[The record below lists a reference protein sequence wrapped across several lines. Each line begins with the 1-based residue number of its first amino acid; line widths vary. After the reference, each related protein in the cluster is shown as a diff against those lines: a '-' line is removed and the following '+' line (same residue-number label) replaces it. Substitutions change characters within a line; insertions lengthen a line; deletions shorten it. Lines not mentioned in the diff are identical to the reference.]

1 MLCRPIMHIV
11 YLRGSHYRLVSRTQV
26 RCHLILMM
34 PGPGSHN
41 LQPWR
46 QTNHSS
52 PASLSQHPLSHTS
65 FYLYSNIMQNR
76 KQQQQLIPAQNCHK
90 MNGRL
95 NISHY
100 LGSVEQETRG
110 LGRANT
116 HNNVLRLINGVL
128 QSVTECPDWATL
140 CE

>member
-1 MLCRPIMHIV
+1 MISSRPIMYIV
-11 YLRGSHYRLVSRTQV
+11 YLRLVSRTQV

-34 PGPGSHN
+34 PGPRSHN

-52 PASLSQHPLSHTS
+52 QQQPPSHFS
-65 FYLYSNIMQNR
+65 YYIYSYSNTMQNR

>member
-1 MLCRPIMHIV
+1 MISSRPIMYIV
-11 YLRGSHYRLVSRTQV
+11 YLRLVSRTQV

-41 LQPWR
+41 LQPGR

-52 PASLSQHPLSHTS
+52 PASTSQHPLSHTS
-65 FYLYSNIMQNR
+65 FYLYSNTMQNR

-110 LGRANT
+110 LGHANT